1 MELDTLV
8 NWYGYLLYE
17 KIPYQGWLPWYGID
31 FTILIFLCSVLS
43 YLNLSCLI
51 SLSRSFF
58 FLFLVGIIKFLGL
71 VFAKEACQL
80 SPDATLVKWLGK
92 FLYFL
97 LGWFL
102 EQAH

>member
-1 MELDTLV
+1 MSYSLVVLV

-43 YLNLSCLI
+43 YLDLSCLI

-58 FLFLVGIIKFLGL
+58 FLLLVGIIKFLGL
-71 VFAKEACQL
+71 VF
-80 SPDATLVKWLGK
+80 S
-92 FLYFL
+92 
-97 LGWFL
+97 
-102 EQAH
+102 